1 MATIQNVTDNRPDGA
16 HIGLS
21 TTEKIGF
28 FGTTPAV
35 QQTGFTAMATLVGT
49 VAVSDS
55 SRTTAGVWGAGSST
69 VLKALGTN
77 LKSTAAKVNQI
88 RTALVTLGLI
98 SDVS

>member
-1 MATIQNVTDNRPDGA
+1 MVQYIGYNHPDGLYLGA
-16 HIGLS
+16 S
-21 TTEKIGF
+21 STEKIGF
-28 FGTTPAV
+28 FGTTPV
-35 QQTGFTAMATLVGT
+35 VKQTGFTALATLVGT

-88 RTALVTLGLI
+88 RTALVNLGLI
-98 SDVS
+98 TDVS